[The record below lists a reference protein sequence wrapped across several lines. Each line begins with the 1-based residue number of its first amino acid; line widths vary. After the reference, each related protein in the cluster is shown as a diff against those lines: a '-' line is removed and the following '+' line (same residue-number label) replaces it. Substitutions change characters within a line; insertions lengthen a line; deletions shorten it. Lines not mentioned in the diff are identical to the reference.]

1 MIKLRHFLKNI
12 YFVRVLY
19 RIYRILFRATY
30 FEDDIRVSKNVE
42 FLNENKFLKSKKI
55 ASTHL
60 LTYEKCPDW
69 RLHGELWAATHASK
83 LDGDFVQCGVETG
96 YTARAIIEYV
106 KFLEYKNKN
115 FYLFDTYEGVPS
127 DRVPD
132 DEPAAFW
139 NEYHNVYD
147 FVCKKFVEFENVKI
161 VKGIVPD
168 SLSNVKIN
176 KVSYLSIDMNYSVP
190 ERAALEYFWE
200 KMVSGGIITLDDYSF
215 IGREKQKQTAD
226 EFASN
231 NQVEILTLAT
241 GQGIIIK
248 P

>member
-1 MIKLRHFLKNI
+1 LIKLRHFLKNI
-12 YFVRVLY
+12 SFVRSLY
-19 RIYRILFRATY
+19 RLYRILFKATY
-30 FEDDIRVSKNVE
+30 FEDDIRVSKNIE
-42 FLNENKFLKSKKI
+42 FLNEDNFIKSKKI

-69 RLHGELWAATHASK
+69 RLHGELWAAAHASN
-83 LDGDFVQCGVETG
+83 LDGDFVQCGVDTG

-106 KFLEYKNKN
+106 KFYNYKNKK
-115 FYLFDTYEGVPS
+115 FFLFDTYEGIPP

-139 NEYHNVYD
+139 NEYHNIYD
-147 FVCKKFVEFENVKI
+147 FVCEKFGNFKNIKI

-168 SLSNVKIN
+168 SLTDVKIS

-190 ERAALEYFWE
+190 ERAALEYFWD
-200 KMVSGGIITLDDYSF
+200 KMVPGGIITLDDYSF

-231 NQVEILTLAT
+231 NNVEVLTLAT
-241 GQGIIIK
+241 GQGLILK